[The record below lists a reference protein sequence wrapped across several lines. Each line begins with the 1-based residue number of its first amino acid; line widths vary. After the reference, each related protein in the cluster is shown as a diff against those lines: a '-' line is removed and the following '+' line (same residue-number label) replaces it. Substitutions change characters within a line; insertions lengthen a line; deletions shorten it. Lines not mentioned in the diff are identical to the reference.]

1 MTHKLFTSVVLLLLL
16 ISPFAIAQDSTKR
29 ADWHESLT
37 AAIADIPS
45 LERVRAIRP
54 SGDIAGATDLQNIQA
69 ALDDPSV
76 KMVALDGFYVVNA
89 PLRVDAKTL
98 RGVTRSKITYAGP
111 PTTDYLV
118 KVVGGFDTGS
128 VSGLILSCKY
138 LCRGLQ
144 VLHSAGIEIIDGV
157 RVEESV
163 GIGCDLVDCWGSS
176 TNGLSVSSA
185 RGICIRT
192 HRCNSFLFLNTRIT
206 SSHCF
211 RNTKQAENQST
222 WDYAYQNGQDA
233 ARKDVV
239 GYAEDWPATDD
250 KTVINLDGP
259 TSYVQTPEEDRAC
272 LVLTT
277 TKDTQD
283 LTTFI
288 NLLFEGNRCGHYPA
302 ITVKSGTT
310 KFANVRFE
318 DCDHAGAVVALRGA
332 QFDLMQAG
340 LVSFETVAFWPKRPA
355 REFIRAYTASQHI
368 DIRQII
374 TWNALKN
381 NLVVYD
387 GGKHVGLNV
396 SGWITDLP
404 FEDAKT
410 ALENGATFIDQQ
422 YR

>member
-1 MTHKLFTSVVLLLLL
+1 V
-16 ISPFAIAQDSTKR
+16 
-29 ADWHESLT
+29 
-37 AAIADIPS
+37 
-45 LERVRAIRP
+45 
-54 SGDIAGATDLQNIQA
+54 
-69 ALDDPSV
+69 
-76 KMVALDGFYVVNA
+76 
-89 PLRVDAKTL
+89 
-98 RGVTRSKITYAGP
+98 
-111 PTTDYLV
+111 
-118 KVVGGFDTGS
+118 
-128 VSGLILSCKY
+128 
-138 LCRGLQ
+138 
-144 VLHSAGIEIIDGV
+144 
-157 RVEESV
+157 
-163 GIGCDLVDCWGSS
+163 
-176 TNGLSVSSA
+176 
-185 RGICIRT
+185 
-192 HRCNSFLFLNTRIT
+192 
-206 SSHCF
+206 
-211 RNTKQAENQST
+211 
-222 WDYAYQNGQDA
+222 
-233 ARKDVV
+233 
-239 GYAEDWPATDD
+239 DD

-355 REFIRAYTASQHI
+355 SEFIRAYTASQHI
-368 DIRQII
+368 DVRQIT

-387 GGKHVGLNV
+387 GGKHVGLQV